1 MSKND
6 TVVKIAPRAVVLVAC
21 KLCTTMRADDVA
33 DTIERALA
41 ASGCGIA
48 KVAHK
53 PRLLSG
59 NGSSYISSDLTQR
72 LQDRGMAH
80 VRGAPCHPQTH
91 GKIERWHQT
100 LENRILLE
108 DYCLRGDLEAQIA
121 RFVEY

>member
-1 MSKND
+1 MHD
-6 TVVKIAPRAVVLVAC
+6 DG
-21 KLCTTMRADDVA
+21 ADDVA